1 MSVAPA
7 NRQLGLLD
15 KSLHLGTN
23 AATRAMTAKQNDA
36 QLRPSAKE
44 PPVTSLAEK
53 TPPNAPAQRFATE
66 GIKPLARASLVA
78 RAFMRIVGF
87 VERLNVTFSK
97 VGNPPIYDN
106 AVFPWTTDVEGEW
119 RAIRA
124 ELDRVLLRQA
134 DLPGFHELSTDVAT
148 ISQDRGWKTF
158 FLSGYGFKSDANIK
172 KCPETWRICQKIPGL
187 ITVMF
192 SILEPGKHLPPHRG
206 PYNGVL
212 RLHLGLIVPEPRE
225 QLGIR
230 VEHDVYR
237 WKEGE
242 AVIFDDAYEHEAW
255 NKTPHTR
262 VVLFVDFRKPLRF
275 PANFLNWLLLSLA
288 IFTPFIREG
297 MDNQKAWEKKFYEEA
312 EALRNG

>member
-1 MSVAPA
+1 MRGAFSAALAMRLRTNSVTIADPSATPRGHDPA
-7 NRQLGLLD
+7 HGPAQTFGTAGIKPMTRP
-15 KSLHLGTN
+15 SL
-23 AATRAMTAKQNDA
+23 ATRAFMT
-36 QLRPSAKE
+36 
-44 PPVTSLAEK
+44 V
-53 TPPNAPAQRFATE
+53 
-66 GIKPLARASLVA
+66 VA
-78 RAFMRIVGF
+78 F
-87 VERLNVTFSK
+87 VERLNLTFSK

-106 AVFPWTTDVEGEW
+106 AVFPWTKDIERDW
-119 RAIRA
+119 RTIRA
-124 ELDRVLLRQA
+124 ELDRVLKRK
-134 DLPGFHELSTDVAT
+134 DELPGFHELATDVAS
-148 ISQDRGWKTF
+148 ISKDRGWKTF
-158 FLSGYGFKSDANIK
+158 LLAGYGFKSEANIAL
-172 KCPETWRICQKIPGL
+172 CPNTWAVCQKIPGL

-230 VEHDVYR
+230 VEKDIYR

-255 NKTPHTR
+255 NRTPHTR

-275 PANFLNWLLLSLA
+275 PANFLNWLLLNLA
-288 IFTPFIREG
+288 MFTPFIREG

-312 EALRNG
+312 QALRNG